1 MKKSNRTVRKMRS
14 AWTGFTTA
22 CLAAVLTMSALVSCA
37 PQESR
42 PVVTSDDL
50 TPPSAAQEAI
60 AQEAGGGKNYAYYWQ
75 AENAEETL
83 QMLREAY
90 EQEVNDAKELIAKGE
105 EAVKAAGYPSLAEAQ
120 QAVEAR
126 QARIEQDLAD
136 NQKRLE
142 AELALDPVVSAQE
155 AANLAGSLF
164 EKLYGFDLS
173 QDTLLL
179 QCFESDSDMS
189 YHPAG
194 GGVMRAI
201 WHVSREEAADGVLFS
216 TNAISCTLDAT
227 TGEFIAVDYTLG
239 SEEIAA
245 MQATA
250 VPACFI
256 QRADPDAAGSYGY
269 WDETEA
275 SYAGTVE
282 KLKQQ
287 AKEQLSGSALVGG
300 AAVTEVRAELE
311 GKIEESGEN
320 LISLWVDC
328 DSGKTYQL
336 YRGYYLQPYVN
347 YDFGGYPLRAYR
359 ITNDTYL
366 KGE

>member
-14 AWTGFTTA
+14 AWTGFAAA
-22 CLAAVLTMSALVSCA
+22 CLAAALTMSALVSCA

-173 QDTLLL
+173 ELCRDSGEAETAGKGTTFR
-179 QCFESDSDMS
+179 QCARRRRGSDGG
-189 YHPAG
+189 PCGAG
-194 GGVMRAI
+194 RKDRGKR
-201 WHVSREEAADGVLFS
+201 REPHQPVGRLR
-216 TNAISCTLDAT
+216 
-227 TGEFIAVDYTLG
+227 
-239 SEEIAA
+239 
-245 MQATA
+245 
-250 VPACFI
+250 
-256 QRADPDAAGSYGY
+256 QR
-269 WDETEA
+269 EN
-275 SYAGTVE
+275 
-282 KLKQQ
+282 L
-287 AKEQLSGSALVGG
+287 SALPGILPS
-300 AAVTEVRAELE
+300 AIR
-311 GKIEESGEN
+311 
-320 LISLWVDC
+320 
-328 DSGKTYQL
+328 QL
-336 YRGYYLQPYVN
+336 
-347 YDFGGYPLRAYR
+347 
-359 ITNDTYL
+359 
-366 KGE
+366 

>member
-14 AWTGFTTA
+14 AWTGFAAA
-22 CLAAVLTMSALVSCA
+22 CLAAALTMSALVSCA

-155 AANLAGSLF
+155 AANLAGCLKSCMGSTFRRTPYCCNVL
-164 EKLYGFDLS
+164 K
-173 QDTLLL
+173 
-179 QCFESDSDMS
+179 
-189 YHPAG
+189 
-194 GGVMRAI
+194 AI
-201 WHVSREEAADGVLFS
+201 P
-216 TNAISCTLDAT
+216 T
-227 TGEFIAVDYTLG
+227 
-239 SEEIAA
+239 
-245 MQATA
+245 
-250 VPACFI
+250 
-256 QRADPDAAGSYGY
+256 
-269 WDETEA
+269 
-275 SYAGTVE
+275 
-282 KLKQQ
+282 
-287 AKEQLSGSALVGG
+287 
-300 AAVTEVRAELE
+300 
-311 GKIEESGEN
+311 
-320 LISLWVDC
+320 
-328 DSGKTYQL
+328 
-336 YRGYYLQPYVN
+336 
-347 YDFGGYPLRAYR
+347 
-359 ITNDTYL
+359 
-366 KGE
+366 

>member
-14 AWTGFTTA
+14 AWTGFAAA
-22 CLAAVLTMSALVSCA
+22 CLAAALTMSALVSCA

-75 AENAEETL
+75 EETL
-83 QMLREAY
+83 QMLREAD

-173 QDTLLL
+173 QDTLLRTAF
-179 QCFESDSDMS
+179 CSAPTPSAARWMRR
-189 YHPAG
+189 PASLSPWIIRLA
-194 GGVMRAI
+194 VKK
-201 WHVSREEAADGVLFS
+201 SRPCRRRRFRPALSKGQ
-216 TNAISCTLDAT
+216 TPTLR
-227 TGEFIAVDYTLG
+227 
-239 SEEIAA
+239 AA
-245 MQATA
+245 MAIGMK
-250 VPACFI
+250 PK
-256 QRADPDAAGSYGY
+256 RAMPGQWRS
-269 WDETEA
+269 
-275 SYAGTVE
+275 
-282 KLKQQ
+282 
-287 AKEQLSGSALVGG
+287 
-300 AAVTEVRAELE
+300 
-311 GKIEESGEN
+311 
-320 LISLWVDC
+320 
-328 DSGKTYQL
+328 
-336 YRGYYLQPYVN
+336 
-347 YDFGGYPLRAYR
+347 
-359 ITNDTYL
+359 
-366 KGE
+366 

>member
-22 CLAAVLTMSALVSCA
+22 CLAAALTMSALVSCA

-136 NQKRLE
+136 NQKDWKQSLRWTRLYPRRRRQT
-142 AELALDPVVSAQE
+142 LRVPCLKSCM
-155 AANLAGSLF
+155 GSTFRRTPYCCNVL
-164 EKLYGFDLS
+164 K
-173 QDTLLL
+173 
-179 QCFESDSDMS
+179 
-189 YHPAG
+189 
-194 GGVMRAI
+194 AI
-201 WHVSREEAADGVLFS
+201 P
-216 TNAISCTLDAT
+216 T
-227 TGEFIAVDYTLG
+227 
-239 SEEIAA
+239 
-245 MQATA
+245 
-250 VPACFI
+250 
-256 QRADPDAAGSYGY
+256 
-269 WDETEA
+269 
-275 SYAGTVE
+275 
-282 KLKQQ
+282 
-287 AKEQLSGSALVGG
+287 
-300 AAVTEVRAELE
+300 
-311 GKIEESGEN
+311 
-320 LISLWVDC
+320 
-328 DSGKTYQL
+328 
-336 YRGYYLQPYVN
+336 
-347 YDFGGYPLRAYR
+347 
-359 ITNDTYL
+359 
-366 KGE
+366 

>member
-22 CLAAVLTMSALVSCA
+22 CLAAALTMSALVSCA

-60 AQEAGGGKNYAYYWQ
+60 AQDIGGGKNYAYLWEAEQTETVVEEWIKTHEQIVDTLRGLIAQGEDTVKEAGFDSVEAAQTELEYWQ
-75 AENAEETL
+75 AVLEREPEQL
-83 QMLREAY
+83 RQSLRE
-90 EQEVNDAKELIAKGE
+90 
-105 EAVKAAGYPSLAEAQ
+105 EAALA
-120 QAVEAR
+120 
-126 QARIEQDLAD
+126 
-136 NQKRLE
+136 
-142 AELALDPVVSAQE
+142 PVVSAQE
-155 AANLAGSLF
+155 AANIAGVAF
-164 EKLYGFDLS
+164 ETMYGLDLS
-173 QDTLLL
+173 QKTLRLNCY
-179 QCFESDSDMS
+179 QSDSNME
-189 YHPAG
+189 YHIAG
-194 GGVMRAI
+194 GGVMRTV
-201 WHVSREEAADGVLFS
+201 WGVELPEEPDGVLFS

>member
-14 AWTGFTTA
+14 AWTGFAAA
-22 CLAAVLTMSALVSCA
+22 CLAAALTMSALVSCA

-282 KLKQQ
+282 KLKAGKGTTFRQC
-287 AKEQLSGSALVGG
+287 ARRRRGSDGG
-300 AAVTEVRAELE
+300 PCGAGRKDR
-311 GKIEESGEN
+311 GKRRE

>member
-1 MKKSNRTVRKMRS
+1 
-14 AWTGFTTA
+14 
-22 CLAAVLTMSALVSCA
+22 
-37 PQESR
+37 
-42 PVVTSDDL
+42 
-50 TPPSAAQEAI
+50 
-60 AQEAGGGKNYAYYWQ
+60 
-75 AENAEETL
+75 
-83 QMLREAY
+83 
-90 EQEVNDAKELIAKGE
+90 
-105 EAVKAAGYPSLAEAQ
+105 
-120 QAVEAR
+120 
-126 QARIEQDLAD
+126 
-136 NQKRLE
+136 
-142 AELALDPVVSAQE
+142 
-155 AANLAGSLF
+155 
-164 EKLYGFDLS
+164 
-173 QDTLLL
+173 
-179 QCFESDSDMS
+179 
-189 YHPAG
+189 
-194 GGVMRAI
+194 MRAI

-227 TGEFIAVDYTLG
+227 TGEFIAVDYTLRT
-239 SEEIAA
+239 EEIAA

-320 LISLWVDC
+320 HISLWVDC

>member
-22 CLAAVLTMSALVSCA
+22 CLAAALTMSALVSCA

-194 GGVMRAI
+194 GGVMREIGRA
-201 WHVSREEAADGVLFS
+201 HV
-216 TNAISCTLDAT
+216 
-227 TGEFIAVDYTLG
+227 
-239 SEEIAA
+239 
-245 MQATA
+245 
-250 VPACFI
+250 
-256 QRADPDAAGSYGY
+256 
-269 WDETEA
+269 
-275 SYAGTVE
+275 
-282 KLKQQ
+282 
-287 AKEQLSGSALVGG
+287 
-300 AAVTEVRAELE
+300 
-311 GKIEESGEN
+311 
-320 LISLWVDC
+320 
-328 DSGKTYQL
+328 
-336 YRGYYLQPYVN
+336 
-347 YDFGGYPLRAYR
+347 
-359 ITNDTYL
+359 
-366 KGE
+366 

>member
-1 MKKSNRTVRKMRS
+1 MKKSNKTVRKMRS
-14 AWTGFTTA
+14 ALAGF
-22 CLAAVLTMSALVSCA
+22 AAALTMSALASCA

-60 AQEAGGGKNYAYYWQ
+60 AQEAGGGKNYAYCWQ

-142 AELALDPVVSAQE
+142 AELALDP
-155 AANLAGSLF
+155 ANLAGSLF

>member
-22 CLAAVLTMSALVSCA
+22 CLAAALTMSALVSCA

-136 NQKRLE
+136 NQVKDWKQSLRWTRLYPRRRRQT
-142 AELALDPVVSAQE
+142 LRVP
-155 AANLAGSLF
+155 F

>member
-22 CLAAVLTMSALVSCA
+22 CLAAALTMSALVSCA

-50 TPPSAAQEAI
+50 TPPSAAQEPLRRKRA
-60 AQEAGGGKNYAYYWQ
+60 AAKLCVLLAGG
-75 AENAEETL
+75 NAEETL

-320 LISLWVDC
+320 LISC
-328 DSGKTYQL
+328 GSIATAENYQL